1 MENIYIKQDLC
12 IDFNCKIKLIL
23 FYVISGVLFISNKFQ
38 SYFFS
43 GGQFTKILRFLSHA
57 ANKKKSV
64 PKSRPLRNLV
74 KTLYSS
80 VRNTWGCL

>member
-38 SYFFS
+38 SYFLAVVS
-43 GGQFTKILRFLSHA
+43 LLLQMLQNAFTISLCFYLKPS
-57 ANKKKSV
+57 
-64 PKSRPLRNLV
+64 
-74 KTLYSS
+74 
-80 VRNTWGCL
+80 